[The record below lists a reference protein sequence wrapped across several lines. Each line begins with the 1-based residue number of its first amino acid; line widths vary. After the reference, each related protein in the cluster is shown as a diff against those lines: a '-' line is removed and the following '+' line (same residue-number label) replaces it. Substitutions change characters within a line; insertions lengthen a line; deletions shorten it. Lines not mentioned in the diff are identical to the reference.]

1 MGIDPREGAALMAR
15 MLLFIPIMT
24 RRQHSRRGFTL
35 IEMMIV
41 IAIVGILAVLA
52 VVGYRKLIL
61 SAHTSEATSMIQS
74 IRTAQEAYH
83 AETQTYVSTSA
94 SPTATLYP
102 AAVPGAFK
110 TAWGAGIT
118 GVCPPLP
125 AVAAACWSALPIH
138 VDSEVM
144 YGYATTGG
152 VAGNLGFPP
161 MPTINGQPITLPAAA
176 PTDWYFIGAMGDVDG
191 NSVFTTVIGS
201 SFTNDLFIDR
211 EGE

>member
-1 MGIDPREGAALMAR
+1 MAR
-15 MLLFIPIMT
+15 MLLPTPIVT
-24 RRQHSRRGFTL
+24 RRFRSRRGFTL

-41 IAIVGILAVLA
+41 IVIVGILAVLA

-61 SAHTSEATSMIQS
+61 TAHTSEATSMIQS

-83 AETQTYVSTSA
+83 AETQTYVSTST

-110 TAWGAGIT
+110 TGWGAGIT
-118 GVCPPLP
+118 GVCPALP
-125 AVAAACWSALPIH
+125 AAAVTCWSALPIH
-138 VDSEVM
+138 VDSAVM

-152 VAGNLGFPP
+152 VAGNVGFPP
-161 MPTINGQPITLPAAA
+161 LPTINGAPITLPTVA
-176 PTDWYFIGAMGDVDG
+176 PADWYFIGAMGDVDG

-201 SFTNDLFIDR
+201 SFTNDLFIDK